1 MKQRKGKLI
10 VLLLAL
16 VCSFSAAFGTMIA
29 VNADETSNEIP
40 VTTQCTMNQL
50 SKFTYESNYQGKD
63 LGRIKVKLMYTE
75 GATKFFNKDV
85 EGYNLHDF
93 TAPSGSDD
101 GLLLDGFTVN
111 NFQFNMGPNGGSIV
125 TVVESKIDGSIIWEF
140 ASGFGG
146 WIEWP
151 CLYRVY
157 KKTAAGVVTM
167 VKEAYHYTDG
177 AAFKAVIMEGI
188 SVDVNVGDV
197 IYYELG
203 ADNSRNYQNLNTVT
217 IKAKLAGL
225 SDELTE
231 ELRASYVKKIE
242 DKFAALDENKY
253 AADKWELI
261 KGYVN
266 TFKTNAAT
274 YKTLSPLMMDYNNT
288 VALMDAVKENN
299 VENVRTELKGLMT
312 NYYNSLV
319 EANYTEADWNTI
331 KAAYKAFTDSI
342 DTLTEEQAIRDLY
355 NTYLDTM
362 KAVKAS
368 KQSMGYL
375 DYPSKM
381 NANGYDWI
389 KGDVVDTK
397 LLTGSV
403 ENGIL
408 PFDTKGA
415 TEHIMYNAS
424 VNTGSNPIAY
434 AENWKWYVTGTV
446 GVIVAYRANVD
457 CELVITDIREAD
469 GKGGNGYTDDTT
481 LTKYIVRNEQLK
493 KIGQINRPKTDSD
506 FSGTYYLK
514 AGDMLYIEY
523 IALSTIDEGQ
533 QRNTESPYATSFNA
547 DSTAFDQGKYDTQNH
562 DLPKEVTD
570 LIAVKQTALNEW
582 FGSLKEEDYSQINWA
597 TLKDELAVFATKAET
612 DVNTVED
619 VEKLYNEVLTA
630 AQSVQTLAQA
640 AAELKATL
648 DGYASELKA
657 KYDELVANNKYSK
670 ENRAVLDAAYKAGVD
685 EINNAKSK
693 AAGNTA
699 KLKAI
704 GAMNAVEVAPAGGC
718 NSNLSSVGLCCFLLA
733 VALVAIVLRKR
744 EN

>member
-29 VNADETSNEIP
+29 VNADEASNEIP

-50 SKFTYESNYQGKD
+50 SKYTYESNYQGKD
-63 LGRIKVKLMYTE
+63 LERIKVKLMYTE

-85 EGYNLHDF
+85 EGHNLQDF
-93 TAPSGSDD
+93 TAPSGSDE

-111 NFQFNMGPNGGSIV
+111 NFQFNFGDNGGSIV
-125 TVVESKIDGSIIWEF
+125 AVVESKIDGSIIWEVG
-140 ASGFGG
+140 SGLSG
-146 WIEWP
+146 WIDWNS
-151 CLYRVY
+151 LYRVY
-157 KKTAAGVVTM
+157 KKTVAGEVTM
-167 VKEAYHYTDG
+167 LKNAFNIDG
-177 AAFKAVIMEGI
+177 GNKTQVMEGVT
-188 SVDVNVGDV
+188 VDVNVGDIV
-197 IYYELG
+197 YYELG
-203 ADNSRNYQNLNTVT
+203 CSVGKRNYQNINNIT

-253 AADKWELI
+253 AADKWELL

-274 YKTLSPLMMDYNNT
+274 YTTLSPLMMDYNKT

-319 EANYTEADWNTI
+319 ESNYTEADWNTI

-342 DTLTEEQAIRDLY
+342 DTLTDEQAIRDLY
-355 NTYLDTM
+355 NTNLEAM

-381 NANGYDWI
+381 NANGFDWI

-434 AENWKWYVTGTV
+434 AENWKWYVTGAV

-457 CELVITDIREAD
+457 CELVITDIRIAD
-469 GKGGNGYTDDTT
+469 GKGSNGYTDDTT
-481 LTKYIVRNEQLK
+481 LTKYIVRNDQTK
-493 KIGQINRPKTDSD
+493 KIGQISAPKTDND

-523 IALSTIDEGQ
+523 IALSTVDEGQ
-533 QRNTESPYATSFNA
+533 QRNTESPYATRFNA
-547 DSTAFDQGKYDTQNH
+547 DATAFDQEKYDTQNH

-570 LIAVKQTALNEW
+570 RIAARQADLNEW
-582 FGSLKEEDYSQINWA
+582 FTSLNESDYSAINWA
-597 TLKDELAVFATKAET
+597 TLQDELAVFAEKAET

-630 AQSVQTLAQA
+630 AQKVQTLAQA
-640 AAELKATL
+640 AAELKEAL
-648 DGYASELKA
+648 EGYVAELKA
-657 KYDELVANNKYSK
+657 KYDELVANNKYTK
-670 ENRAVLDAAYKAGVD
+670 ENREKLDAAYEAGVA
-685 EINNAKSK
+685 EIKKATNKS
-693 AAGNTA
+693 AGNVA
-699 KLKAI
+699 KLTAEGVMDNI
-704 GAMNAVEVAPAGGC
+704 EVAPAGGC

-733 VALVAIVLRKR
+733 VALVTIVLRKK